1 MAATGPDKA
10 SAGSQAL
17 AKAIERD
24 DPRPLWICLWGG
36 VNTLAQALVD
46 LGAVHSAGEMERLIA
61 HLRVSSISDQNDADP
76 WIRREFPTLFYV
88 AKPSPPN
95 REEYYEATWTGI
107 SGDMY
112 YRNGAGAAQD
122 RVIGIDGIEHVSDQ
136 ATIWRW
142 REAYQNDFAA
152 RMDWTIKDFAHAN
165 HNPEVVL
172 NGQPGTG
179 TLELTADAKQIITTS
194 GGFTKK
200 LVWQVLTARMLR
212 SRAEIARRH
221 R

>member
-112 YRNGAGAAQD
+112 YRNGSGAGARLIKTTLPRA
-122 RVIGIDGIEHVSDQ
+122 
-136 ATIWRW
+136 
-142 REAYQNDFAA
+142 
-152 RMDWTIKDFAHAN
+152 WT
-165 HNPEVVL
+165 
-172 NGQPGTG
+172 G
-179 TLELTADAKQIITTS
+179 
-194 GGFTKK
+194 
-200 LVWQVLTARMLR
+200 R
-212 SRAEIARRH
+212 SRILPTQITILKSS
-221 R
+221 